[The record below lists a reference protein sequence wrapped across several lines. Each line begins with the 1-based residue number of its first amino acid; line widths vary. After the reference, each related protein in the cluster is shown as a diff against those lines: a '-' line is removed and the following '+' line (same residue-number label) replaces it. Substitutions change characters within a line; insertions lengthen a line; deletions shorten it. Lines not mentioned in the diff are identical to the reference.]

1 MKILILIIYILKSCG
16 FIRDSFMFIC
26 ESYTFIGKNFE
37 LPVSDSGDIKIY
49 DFVNIMFIVISF
61 SIL

>member
-1 MKILILIIYILKSCG
+1 MKILILIIYILKSCK
-16 FIRDSFMFIC
+16 FIRDSFMFIF

-37 LPVSDSGDIKIY
+37 LPASDSGDIKIY